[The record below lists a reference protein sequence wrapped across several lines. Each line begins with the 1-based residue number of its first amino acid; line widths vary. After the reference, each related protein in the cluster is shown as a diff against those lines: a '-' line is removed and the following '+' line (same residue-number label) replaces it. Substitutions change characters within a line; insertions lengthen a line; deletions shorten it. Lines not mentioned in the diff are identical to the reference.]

1 MADATYWMGSLTSSS
16 CVWPFIDCGVKCSCM
31 LRRLYHKAHTFV
43 SRNITSGVFHFAS
56 RQAWQ
61 GQAPIH
67 FKEDVFRVSRGR
79 FKTVILSDSEESLPG
94 ERFFAIAQNDKARWL
109 VISNVLEASPG
120 TLSGRQVSTIM
131 NSHDQDQHSS
141 SSTCPTPC
149 HPERSE
155 GGSQI
160 SWHTAPYSGVPPPVT
175 LSEAKGLRRAKLLD
189 VCAWFPT
196 VTLSAAKG
204 LRRGQ
209 ALRCAQGDKREVTSV
224 E

>member
-94 ERFFAIAQNDKARWL
+94 ERFFAIAQNDSLESASADSQYVFFEMYCPQEAPLLTIPPLQIRSDQTNGG
-109 VISNVLEASPG
+109 VAFSALEAPK
-120 TLSGRQVSTIM
+120 TR
-131 NSHDQDQHSS
+131 N
-141 SSTCPTPC
+141 
-149 HPERSE
+149 
-155 GGSQI
+155 
-160 SWHTAPYSGVPPPVT
+160 
-175 LSEAKGLRRAKLLD
+175 
-189 VCAWFPT
+189 
-196 VTLSAAKG
+196 AA
-204 LRRGQ
+204 
-209 ALRCAQGDKREVTSV
+209 C
-224 E
+224 

>member
-43 SRNITSGVFHFAS
+43 SQTLPRVCFILLQGRHGRGKPQYISKKTYFESAETDS
-56 RQAWQ
+56 R
-61 GQAPIH
+61 
-67 FKEDVFRVSRGR
+67 
-79 FKTVILSDSEESLPG
+79 LS
-94 ERFFAIAQNDKARWL
+94 FFAIAQNDKARWL

-175 LSEAKGLRRAKLLD
+175 LS
-189 VCAWFPT
+189 
-196 VTLSAAKG
+196 AAKG
-204 LRRGQ
+204 P
-209 ALRCAQGDKREVTSV
+209 AATETLRCAQGDKREVTSV